1 MSKHGQFNSAFYAL
15 FLCLGYFYKLRSE
28 YCGYVIILR
37 LSFIRL
43 LIKDVGMIWK
53 NILVVWLSGW
63 LMACGSSSDGD
74 EGQYQEL
81 EQYKGVSQE
90 PNLIEVDEQND
101 SDAVELNSLI
111 TGEIDRSHSILFQY
125 TSSKEGDVALV
136 LNSASDNI
144 DFRVRGEGLEQ
155 SSIAFTGNDAVVFTA
170 FTGGFYEIRIY
181 SEDNN
186 ATPFQFKIV
195 EANRAS
201 LGLSDSEYWVN
212 SIVND
217 RDTCSDNEDLNTYT
231 FGQIFNFEEG
241 YVSYG
246 DGVKIADWNLKDE
259 LSFSYIESYSNE
271 VITYSYEYDVELNLE
286 VGTVVGA
293 GIFTSSYLE
302 EDCEGIS
309 NYEGK
314 ILL

>member
-1 MSKHGQFNSAFYAL
+1 MDEV
-15 FLCLGYFYKLRSE
+15 FLCVNKR
-28 YCGYVIILR
+28 VTR
-37 LSFIRL
+37 LCYYPAPCCIWF
-43 LIKDVGMIWK
+43 LIKDVGMTWK
-53 NILVVWLSGW
+53 NILVVLLSGG
-63 LMACGSSSDGD
+63 LIACGSNGD
-74 EGQYQEL
+74 SEKGQYQVL
-81 EQYKGVSQE
+81 EQYKGEAQE
-90 PNLIEVDEQND
+90 PSLIEIDEQND
-101 SDAVELNSLI
+101 SDEVELNSLI
-111 TGEIDRSHSILFQY
+111 TGEIDRFHSILFQY
-125 TSSKEGDVALV
+125 TASKEGYVALV
-136 LNSASDNI
+136 LNSSSDNI
-144 DFRVRGEGLEQ
+144 NFRVNGENVEQ

-170 FTGGFYEIRIY
+170 FTGGFYEIRIS

-201 LGLSDSEYWVN
+201 LGLSDSEYWIN

-217 RDTCSDNEDLNTYT
+217 RDTCSDNEGLNTYT

-259 LSFSYIESYSNE
+259 LNFSYIESHSDE
-271 VITYSYEYDVELNLE
+271 VISYSYEYDVELNLE
-286 VGTVVGA
+286 IGNVVGTGT
-293 GIFTSSYLE
+293 FTGSFLE
-302 EDCEGIS
+302 EGCEGIS

>member
-1 MSKHGQFNSAFYAL
+1 M
-15 FLCLGYFYKLRSE
+15 
-28 YCGYVIILR
+28 IL
-37 LSFIRL
+37 
-43 LIKDVGMIWK
+43 K
-53 NILVVWLSGW
+53 NILVVLLSGW
-63 LMACGSSSDGD
+63 LMACGSNSGDD
-74 EGQYQEL
+74 EGKYQEL
-81 EQYKGVSQE
+81 EQYKGESQE
-90 PNLIEVDEQND
+90 PNLIENDEQND
-101 SDAVELNSLI
+101 SDAVDLNSLI
-111 TGEIDRSHSILFQY
+111 TGEIDRTRSILFQY
-125 TSSKEGDVALV
+125 TAPIEGDVALV

-144 DFRVRGEGLEQ
+144 NFRVRGEGVEQ

-170 FTGGFYEIRIY
+170 ITGGFYEIRIS

-212 SIVND
+212 SIVSD
-217 RDTCSDNEDLNTYT
+217 RDTCSDNEGLNTYT

-246 DGVKIADWNLKDE
+246 DGVKIADWNIKDE
-259 LSFSYIESYSNE
+259 LNFSYIESYSDE
-271 VITYSYEYDVELNLE
+271 TITYSYEYDVELNLE
-286 VGTVVGA
+286 IGTVVGT
-293 GIFTSSYLE
+293 GIFTNSYLE
-302 EDCEGIS
+302 ESCEGLS